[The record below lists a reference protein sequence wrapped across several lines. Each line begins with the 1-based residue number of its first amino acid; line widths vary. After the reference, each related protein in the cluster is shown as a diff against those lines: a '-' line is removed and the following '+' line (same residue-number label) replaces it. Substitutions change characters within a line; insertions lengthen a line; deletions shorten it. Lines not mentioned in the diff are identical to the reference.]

1 MLHYCTNLVTN
12 FWRFSLVDFLVE
24 YGMFLAKAITVIVTI
39 FIVLVGVLSLS
50 ARGKKE
56 SSHGEITLVSL
67 NDSFEE
73 MKDAI
78 ESAVIDPYVYKQQ
91 MKMQHKQ
98 EKEEAKQKKKQ
109 IKVDAKQAKAEL
121 KQAKK
126 SSDKTVEETLSAV
139 PLSTQSSADQPVLQ
153 SAEPGRVFVL
163 DFNGDIRASEVD
175 LLREEI
181 SAVLSF
187 ATAEDEIVLRL
198 DSSGGMVHS
207 YGLAASQL
215 ERIKAAKINLTICV
229 DEVAASGGYMMA
241 CLADNLVAA
250 PFAILGSIGV
260 VAQVPNFNRVLKKYG
275 VDYETFTAGEYKRT
289 VTMFG
294 ENTDKGKEK
303 FVEEIQ
309 DTHQLFK
316 EFVSQARPCVDIDKV
331 STGEVWF
338 GRRAIE
344 HKLVDELNTSDDLL
358 MKKCQSAEVYQ
369 VRYELKKTFGEKL
382 SEMTVTTSTS
392 IIGNL
397 LQKMINPQNFMR

>member
-24 YGMFLAKAITVIVTI
+24 YGMFLAKALTVIVTI

-78 ESAVIDPYVYKQQ
+78 ESAVIDPHVYKQQ

-109 IKVDAKQAKAEL
+109 IKLDAKQAKAER

-126 SSDKTVEETLSAV
+126 ASAKTVQKTLPAV
-139 PLSTQSSADQPVLQ
+139 PLSTHSSADQAALQ

-316 EFVSQARPCVDIDKV
+316 EFVAQARPCVDIDKV

-344 HKLVDELNTSDDLL
+344 HNLVDELNTSDDLL

-397 LQKMINPQNFMR
+397 LQKVTNPQNFMR

>member
-1 MLHYCTNLVTN
+1 M
-12 FWRFSLVDFLVE
+12 VDFLVE

>member
-126 SSDKTVEETLSAV
+126 SSDKTVEETFSAV

>member
-1 MLHYCTNLVTN
+1 
-12 FWRFSLVDFLVE
+12 
-24 YGMFLAKAITVIVTI
+24 MFLAKAITVIVTV
-39 FIVLVGVLSLS
+39 FIILVGVFAIS

-56 SSHGEITLVSL
+56 SAHGEITLVSL

-78 ESAVIDPYVYKQQ
+78 ESVVVDPQMYKQQ
-91 MKMQHKQ
+91 LKVARKK

-109 IKVDAKQAKAEL
+109 IKADAKQAKLDL
-121 KQAKK
+121 KSAKGVTNSPAK
-126 SSDKTVEETLSAV
+126 ADATDEKVVDIQSTSENDNSEENQT
-139 PLSTQSSADQPVLQ
+139 D
-153 SAEPGRVFVL
+153 ERKRIFVL

-187 ATAEDEIVLRL
+187 ASSEDEVILRL
-198 DSSGGMVHS
+198 DSSGGMVHT

-215 ERIKAAKINLTICV
+215 ERIKSADINLTICV

-241 CLADNLVAA
+241 CLADKIVAA

-260 VAQVPNFNRVLKKYG
+260 VAQLPNFNRVLKKHG

-294 ENTDKGKEK
+294 ENTQKGKEK

-309 DTHQLFK
+309 DTHLLFK
-316 EFVSQARPCVDIDKV
+316 EFVSQARPCVDIDTV
-331 STGEVWF
+331 ATGEVWF
-338 GRRAIE
+338 GKRALE

-358 MKKCQSAEVYQ
+358 MKKCLSSDVYQ
-369 VRYELKKTFGEKL
+369 VRYELKKTFGEKI
-382 SEMTVTTSTS
+382 SEMTVSTSTS
-392 IIGNL
+392 IVSNI
-397 LQKMINPQNFMR
+397 LQKLTSSKNFMR